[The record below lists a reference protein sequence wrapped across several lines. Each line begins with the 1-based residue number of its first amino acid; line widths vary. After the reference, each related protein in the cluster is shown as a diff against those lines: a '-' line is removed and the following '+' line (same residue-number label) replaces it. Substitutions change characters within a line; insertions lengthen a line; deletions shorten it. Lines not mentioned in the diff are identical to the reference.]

1 MNKRS
6 FINKSTEKCKSGRSN
21 KQSNLSETASCW
33 NSLEFNQVEN
43 SAKREFWKRETKN
56 INKFFTEPFVKM
68 PFTICAKD
76 GSDYVK
82 IYSVYFNIFFHF
94 YFIRLIYSFAA
105 TSTCKIDAEDWYW
118 KKYFTILLL
127 LFGKVESY
135 PWTGCGFSF
144 STLCHTIF
152 NDLKYSPPVTQQNC
166 KWHSKTYKLLSDCE
180 HEIHMAL
187 SDLKRCFLDLKS
199 CGIDEYFCFLYRRL
213 KKDQNVRVCGAGFV

>member
-1 MNKRS
+1 MALIMLRY
-6 FINKSTEKCKSGRSN
+6 I
-21 KQSNLSETASCW
+21 
-33 NSLEFNQVEN
+33 
-43 SAKREFWKRETKN
+43 
-56 INKFFTEPFVKM
+56 
-68 PFTICAKD
+68 
-76 GSDYVK
+76 
-82 IYSVYFNIFFHF
+82 VYILTFFFHF

-166 KWHSKTYKLLSDCE
+166 KWYSKTHKLLSDCKQCLAWNSHGFIWFE
-180 HEIHMAL
+180 ASFPRFEVSWNWWIFPL
-187 SDLKRCFLDLKS
+187 SLLKIEERSECS
-199 CGIDEYFCFLYRRL
+199 CLWC
-213 KKDQNVRVCGAGFV
+213 RVCLSFCHDCVWWLQLSHRLNQQQFETQKNLHSTVNILLTLSFAMQQ